1 MALHGTRPRAR
12 MTTRLFVARAH
23 TINMREITWCVTG
36 QGRCVVKGRVL
47 KCVGV
52 RGGFGPC
59 GYRFL
64 CIFLGR
70 VELFMATMA
79 TMTALLGT

>member
-1 MALHGTRPRAR
+1 MALHGTRPIAR
-12 MTTRLFVARAH
+12 MTTRLCVAREH

-59 GYRFL
+59 GYCFL
-64 CIFLGR
+64 CIFLGS

-79 TMTALLGT
+79 TMIALLGT

>member
-12 MTTRLFVARAH
+12 VTTRLCVARES
-23 TINMREITWCVTG
+23 TRSTCVKSLG

-52 RGGFGPC
+52 RAGFGPC

>member
-1 MALHGTRPRAR
+1 MALHGTRPIAR
-12 MTTRLFVARAH
+12 MTTRLCVAREH

-59 GYRFL
+59 GYCFL

>member
-1 MALHGTRPRAR
+1 MATIGC
-12 MTTRLFVARAH
+12 VAREH

-36 QGRCVVKGRVL
+36 QGRGVVKGRVL

-52 RGGFGPC
+52 RGGFGSC

-70 VELFMATMA
+70 VELFMATM
-79 TMTALLGT
+79 TALLGTYYRSRK

>member
-1 MALHGTRPRAR
+1 MARE
-12 MTTRLFVARAH
+12 H

-36 QGRCVVKGRVL
+36 QGRCVVKRRVL
-47 KCVGV
+47 KYVGV

-79 TMTALLGT
+79 TMIALLGT

>member
-1 MALHGTRPRAR
+1 MALHGTRPIAR
-12 MTTRLFVARAH
+12 MTTRLCVARAH

-52 RGGFGPC
+52 RAGFGPC
-59 GYRFL
+59 GYCFL
-64 CIFLGR
+64 CIFLGS

-79 TMTALLGT
+79 TMIALLGT